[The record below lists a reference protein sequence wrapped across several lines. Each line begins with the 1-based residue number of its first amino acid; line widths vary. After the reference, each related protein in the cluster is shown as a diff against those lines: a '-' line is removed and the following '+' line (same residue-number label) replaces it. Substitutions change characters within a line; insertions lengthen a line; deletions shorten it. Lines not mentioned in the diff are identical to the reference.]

1 MTSIAGATVARYM
14 TRTPHTVA
22 AEQPLARAHEMMAK
36 YNIRHLPVLHGG
48 KLLGVVS
55 NRDLYFVETMKDV
68 NPAEVTIEEAM
79 TNEPYIVESGTALA
93 EVAATMAERH
103 IGCAIV
109 TEDDHVVGIFTTVD
123 ALRAVSEA
131 AK

>member
-1 MTSIAGATVARYM
+1 MSSLTGAAVSKYM
-14 TRTPHTVA
+14 TACPHTVA
-22 AEQPLARAHEMMAK
+22 AEQPLERAHEIMRK

-68 NPAEVTIEEAM
+68 DPKTISIEEAM
-79 TNEPYIVESGTALA
+79 TSEPYVVAATTPLA
-93 EVAATMAERH
+93 EVAGTMAERH
-103 IGCAIV
+103 IGCAII
-109 TEDDHVVGIFTTVD
+109 TENDHVVGIFTTVD
-123 ALRAVSEA
+123 ALRAVADA

>member
-123 ALRAVSEA
+123 ALRAVAEA

>member
-1 MTSIAGATVARYM
+1 MPSIAGVSVARYM

-22 AEQPLARAHEMMAK
+22 AEQPLERAHEIMRK
-36 YNIRHLPVLHGG
+36 YHIRHLPVLHGG
-48 KLLGVVS
+48 KLVGVVS

-68 NPAEVTIEEAM
+68 NPAEVMVEEAM
-79 TNEPYIVESGTALA
+79 TADPYVVDIETPLA

-109 TEDDHVVGIFTTVD
+109 TEHDRVVGIFTTVD
-123 ALRAVSEA
+123 ALRAVADA

>member
-1 MTSIAGATVARYM
+1 MSSISGASVARYM

-22 AEQPLARAHEMMAK
+22 AEQPLERAHEMMRK

-68 NPAEVTIEEAM
+68 NPAELTIDEAM
-79 TNEPYIVESGTALA
+79 TADPYVVDAETPLA
-93 EVAATMAERH
+93 EVAKAMAERH
-103 IGCAIV
+103 LGCAII
-109 TEDDHVVGIFTTVD
+109 TENDKVVGIFTTVD
-123 ALRAVSEA
+123 ALRAVADA
-131 AK
+131 AR

>member
-1 MTSIAGATVARYM
+1 MSSIQGATVARFM

-36 YNIRHLPVLHGG
+36 HNIRHLPVLHGG

-55 NRDLYFVETMKDV
+55 NRDLYFIETMKVVD
-68 NPAEVTIEEAM
+68 PAEVSIEEAM
-79 TNEPYIVESGTALA
+79 TAEPYVVEAESSLS
-93 EVAATMAERH
+93 EVAAHMAERH

-109 TEDDHVVGIFTTVD
+109 TENNKVVGIFTTVD
-123 ALRAVSEA
+123 ALRAVADA